1 MGLPS
6 NGPRLACSDTTQA
19 ISKDAGRGRGIM
31 SWDKSKKFKIRPG
44 SIADMAI
51 HGVRIAAF
59 LLVLI
64 GMGIEL

>member
-1 MGLPS
+1 MMP
-6 NGPRLACSDTTQA
+6 
-19 ISKDAGRGRGIM
+19 
-31 SWDKSKKFKIRPG
+31 WDKSKKFKIRPG

-51 HGVRIAAF
+51 HGVRIMGF